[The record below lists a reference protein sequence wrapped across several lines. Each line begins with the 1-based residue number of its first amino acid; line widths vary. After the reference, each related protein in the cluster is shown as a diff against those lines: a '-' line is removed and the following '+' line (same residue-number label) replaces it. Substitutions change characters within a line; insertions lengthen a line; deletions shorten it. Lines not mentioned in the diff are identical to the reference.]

1 MTDQDLKI
9 LIRAARKAFYYIKKR
24 GVELPLTQDDVV
36 NALYVHFH
44 DYKNEQRPDGEK
56 EEFFFRKSVWMLF
69 DEARRAFRLRSGDRK
84 TITVSQFSSDQIN
97 DEDVDACDVLF
108 EIKSFSNFRENER
121 RQDAFDVWKMIVKKW
136 MEMNT
141 EYGSLIKKK
150 IAGDAFV
157 DKSEKRELKYAL
169 RNLRAF
175 IEDCYDGKEI
185 YGVKI
190 KLKRNRRSG
199 KENVSQKNKI
209 METDQNV
216 KRNRADD
223 VEFRDDV

>member
-36 NALYVHFH
+36 NTSYVHFH
-44 DYKNEQRPDGEK
+44 DYKNEQRSDGEK
-56 EEFFFRKSVWMLF
+56 EEFFFRKCVWMLI
-69 DEARRAFRLRSGDRK
+69 DEARRAFRLRSGVRK

-97 DEDVDACDVLF
+97 DEDIDACDVLF

-190 KLKRNRRSG
+190 KLKRKRRSG